1 MNYSASIGSIIIQI
15 FIIWLISTI
24 FSKKKKKGKDKKAGN
39 LLTIFKDIIQ
49 NISNKIEDSIN
60 EIEIVSDE
68 IIDPKIV
75 EYQQKSVNPQSIT
88 PSVIKPKPEES
99 IVNPVSL
106 KKNKLRFGLNSKS
119 KLKNAIILNEI
130 IGKPVSLRR

>member
-1 MNYSASIGSIIIQI
+1 MIFYASIGSIIIQI
-15 FIIWLISTI
+15 FIIWLISNI
-24 FSKKKKKGKDKKAGN
+24 FSKKKKKGKERKTGN
-39 LLTIFKDIIQ
+39 LLTIFKEFVQ

-68 IIDPKIV
+68 FIDPKIV
-75 EYQQKSVNPQSIT
+75 DNQQKAVKSQQIT
-88 PSVIKPKPEES
+88 SSDIKQNTEELNIKPIYRKRS
-99 IVNPVSL
+99 RT
-106 KKNKLRFGLNSKS
+106 RFGLNSKS